1 MLGSDFVND
10 QGVIRTVRRDAAENH
25 QRILDVASQLF
36 EQHGVEKVSMNQIA
50 IEAQIGPGTLYR
62 HYRNKGELCLELIRD
77 NVVLL
82 FENIEVYLEHHENDS
97 PGQQLK
103 GVLSI
108 FIRFRET
115 KLHLLSGVE
124 ETTTPKRTPAERQ
137 NPMYDQLHEI
147 FTSLFDKLD
156 TVEQPY
162 PNSVFKSDML
172 LTALRSDTY
181 LFQKNIRGLSPEA
194 ILEQLCLTFLPQM

>member
-1 MLGSDFVND
+1 M
-10 QGVIRTVRRDAAENH
+10 RRDAAENH

-62 HYRNKGELCLELIRD
+62 HYRNKSELCLELIRD

-97 PGQQLK
+97 PGQKLK

-156 TVEQPY
+156 TVEQPC